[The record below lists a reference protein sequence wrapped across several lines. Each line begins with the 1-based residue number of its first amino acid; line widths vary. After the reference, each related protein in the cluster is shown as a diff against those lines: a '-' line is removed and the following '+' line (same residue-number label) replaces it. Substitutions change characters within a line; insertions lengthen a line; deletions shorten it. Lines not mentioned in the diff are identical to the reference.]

1 MRVTT
6 LALVILACAGCVS
19 APEQP
24 LREYLDEQTT
34 ATITVVAEPWIFSH
48 ERSNE
53 RLDQRDYLNVYAIDV
68 NRMGDHRQYLA
79 VLQSSPLR
87 DKEGRDTPPPTLQL
101 RASGE
106 ELTFR
111 PAADDSRQLG
121 VAQPVAQSYTYESR
135 WWYYPV
141 DRRTLDRLASSRDVQ
156 ASLVAGEVRAVYVL
170 WRDGS
175 AEAAALSSAIP

>member
-1 MRVTT
+1 
-6 LALVILACAGCVS
+6 
-19 APEQP
+19 
-24 LREYLDEQTT
+24 
-34 ATITVVAEPWIFSH
+34 
-48 ERSNE
+48 
-53 RLDQRDYLNVYAIDV
+53 
-68 NRMGDHRQYLA
+68 
-79 VLQSSPLR
+79 
-87 DKEGRDTPPPTLQL
+87 LQL

-111 PAADDSRQLG
+111 PVADDPRQLG

-141 DRRTLDRLASSRDVQ
+141 DRRTLERLASSRDVQ